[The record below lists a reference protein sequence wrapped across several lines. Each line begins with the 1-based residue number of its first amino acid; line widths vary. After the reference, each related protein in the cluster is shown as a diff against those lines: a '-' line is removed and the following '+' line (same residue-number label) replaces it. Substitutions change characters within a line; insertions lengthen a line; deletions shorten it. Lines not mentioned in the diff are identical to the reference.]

1 MIIDGLG
8 NKKQKQIAKYDCK
21 KAATSF
27 EQQQQQIKLFYNNF
41 VGIVVYFA
49 SWIGE
54 FNGLKYILTHCSEPI
69 RFRRK

>member
-1 MIIDGLG
+1 MIIDVLG

-49 SWIGE
+49 S
-54 FNGLKYILTHCSEPI
+54 
-69 RFRRK
+69 